1 MRFFFFRANDTFS
14 SIKLDT
20 RWNVQNWDSIEIFSS
35 SWFVA
40 ENFQIHWCGKL
51 YVGVP
56 LTNPFG
62 KIKSYIII
70 SCSPP
75 TSLIIQYTA
84 QRYRRTL
91 VHDVKQIFQQQ
102 HFKHRSFGQIE
113 VTNISNQNVNEW
125 NICIIQYRIRRN
137 FNDFIFCCCS
147 EVENCTASFRLK
159 RNLRKMMKKFPF
171 SDWARNG
178 EKQS

>member
-1 MRFFFFRANDTFS
+1 MECAKLRFYRN
-14 SIKLDT
+14 I
-20 RWNVQNWDSIEIFSS
+20 QQ
-35 SWFVA
+35 FVA

-91 VHDVKQIFQQQ
+91 VHDVNQIFQQQ

-137 FNDFIFCCCS
+137 FNDFIFLLLFRS
-147 EVENCTASFRLK
+147 GKLHSIIQVEKESQKNDEK
-159 RNLRKMMKKFPF
+159 IPF
-171 SDWARNG
+171 
-178 EKQS
+178 Q